1 MSWVALT
8 ILLQVYAQEVIEPP
22 TLDPTPPEQPV
33 PDKELDGCQKGL
45 KGLINDML
53 GLEFFLRDKKDHK
66 KHCPQVKWE
75 QPSLDEYK
83 KDLKSHL
90 PEGCKVE

>member
-1 MSWVALT
+1 M
-8 ILLQVYAQEVIEPP
+8 LQASPHTPLEAP
-22 TLDPTPPEQPV
+22 TSNPTPTEV
-33 PDKELDGCQKGL
+33 PAPLQEMEDCKEGIKDLRG
-45 KGLINDML
+45 DME

-66 KHCPQVKWE
+66 KHCPDIKWK

-90 PEGCKVE
+90 PEGCKVEED